1 MLLFSLV
8 LLIVCGVSLQSSQ
21 SSNASAKNTEEQK
34 SQVDSLLSWMSNLK
48 DQSRQ
53 LRDEGKAIP
62 AINKLSEVIDTR
74 WREPNTNEEYE
85 KLAWIYTNRAYLYHE
100 SLGDFLAAKE
110 DYLSAL
116 KQFESCEPSDYLVA
130 RYVYQPLGNI
140 YTRLGENEIA
150 ISMLE
155 KFKRVCEE
163 TGETEALMNAYN
175 DIGRAHMNTGEY
187 MEAIRWFEEGIEIDP
202 SDNFNIGLLYSS
214 KCQAEKDVKD
224 FSASRNSAEKSL
236 GFLDRVMSQTDS
248 SDYHFIAARK
258 YKIAVLQVL
267 GACDNHFGDSESAH
281 AYYGESLSLAEKLFS
296 DQHRAR
302 IRALVELGKSYRALG
317 KSLEAMQCYQL
328 SLSSMFENVSA
339 ASFGADI
346 DKSELFA
353 DVVLGEVLSEKAIVA
368 HEIFQETGKQSWLNV
383 SVKSYLTYFDWL
395 DVQRSEQFEFNS
407 KLSTANEAH
416 RKGEIALSAFYEMYV
431 QTNDKKWID
440 SAFVVMDQ
448 TKAIVLAEE
457 RGFKELANKNPKMR
471 GLLKEQNALKYQRSI
486 FTSAIQKAEEEKSM
500 ADVVRLKKRLSEL
513 DEQSQLLEQSIRRLF
528 PAYRMQADSK
538 IGGNVRKRL
547 KEKLTRRD
555 VQLLSYFVGEDEVY
569 SIIGTPANFQF
580 SKVSKRSFNDRTA
593 HFLKELSDPLNS
605 KPEQFAQSGKQL
617 FDLLIGEKFASL
629 GSNWVI
635 LPDGVLNSLPFEALV
650 TKAGSNVSSFRKL
663 SYLLNDHVIHYAPS
677 AYFFAQER
685 VGEKAEKSFLGMAPV
700 FTDSKEYD
708 FLPKSREELQA
719 GVSLFSGVDFTEE
732 KATKNRFFKE
742 AELYDILHISTHAGR
757 NSGHN
762 NDAWMAFSDVQ
773 SRDHR
778 MTANEL
784 LQLDLAASLVVLNAC
799 ETGSGTVFNGEGPM
813 SLARGFLDAGSQ
825 STVTNLWSVSHE
837 SNAEI
842 MKSFY
847 ENMQENQ
854 SPSKSLSKAKL
865 AYLASGEIDDA
876 SAHPYY
882 WSSAILIGTDIPVT
896 GPDSSMST
904 WIWGMLGATLI
915 VVLGATIY
923 RRRKRKMA

>member
-1 MLLFSLV
+1 MLLFSLI
-8 LLIVCGVSLQSSQ
+8 LLIACGVFLQSSQ
-21 SSNASAKNTEEQK
+21 SSNASVKKEELN
-34 SQVDSLLSWMSNLK
+34 SQADSLLFWMSSLK

-53 LRDEGKAIP
+53 LRDEGKVIS
-62 AINKLSEVIDTR
+62 AINRLSEVINTR

-85 KLAWIYTNRAYLYHE
+85 KLAWIYTNRAYLHHE

-116 KQFESCEPSDYLVA
+116 KQFESCDPSDYLVA

-155 KFKRVCEE
+155 RFKRVCEE

-175 DIGRAHMNTGEY
+175 DIGRAHMNTGKY
-187 MEAIRWFEEGIEIDP
+187 TEAIRWFEEGVEIDP

-214 KCQAEKDVKD
+214 KCQAEKDMKD
-224 FSASRNSAEKSL
+224 FNASRNSAEKSL
-236 GFLDRVMSQTDS
+236 SFLDRVMSQTDS

-267 GACDNHFGDSESAH
+267 GACDNHFGNSENAH

-317 KSLEAMQCYQL
+317 KNFEAVQCYQL
-328 SLSSMFENVSA
+328 SLSSMFEKVSA
-339 ASFGADI
+339 ASFGIDI

-368 HEIFQETGKQSWLNV
+368 HEIFRETGEQSWLNV
-383 SVKSYLTYFDWL
+383 SVKSHLTYFDWL

-416 RKGEIALSAFYEMYV
+416 RKGEIALSAFYEMYA

-457 RGFKELANKNPKMR
+457 RGFKELANKNPKIR
-471 GLLKEQNALKYQRSI
+471 SLLKEQNALKFQRSI
-486 FTSAIQKAEEEKSM
+486 FTSAIQKAEEEGSM
-500 ADVVRLKKRLSEL
+500 ADVVRVKKRLSEL

-528 PAYRMQADSK
+528 PAYRMQTDSK
-538 IGGNVRKRL
+538 IGGDVRKRL
-547 KEKLTRRD
+547 KEKLTSRD
-555 VQLLSYFVGEDEVY
+555 AQLLSYFVGEDEVY
-569 SIIGTPANFQF
+569 SIIGTPANFHF
-580 SKVSKRSFNDRTA
+580 SKVSKRLFDEKTT
-593 HFLKELSDPLNS
+593 HFLKELSNPVDS
-605 KPEQFAQSGKQL
+605 KPEKFAQSGKQL
-617 FDLLIGEKFASL
+617 FDLLIGDKVVSL
-629 GSNWVI
+629 GANWVI

-650 TKAGSNVSSFRKL
+650 TKTASNASYRKL

-677 AYFFAQER
+677 AYFFVQDR

-700 FTDSKEYD
+700 FMDSKEYD
-708 FLPKSREELQA
+708 FLPKSREELEA

-757 NSGHN
+757 NSGNN
-762 NDAWMAFSDVQ
+762 NDAWMVFSDVH

-784 LQLDLAASLVVLNAC
+784 LQLDLTASLVVLNAC
-799 ETGSGTVFNGEGPM
+799 ETGNGTVFNGEGPM

-837 SNAEI
+837 SNAAI

-847 ENMQENQ
+847 ENMKENQ
-854 SPSKSLSKAKL
+854 SPSMSLSKAKL
-865 AYLASGEIDDA
+865 AYLASSEIDDA

-882 WSSAILIGTDIPVT
+882 WSSAILIGTDISVT
-896 GPDSSMST
+896 GPDSYIFM
-904 WIWGMLGATLI
+904 WIWGVGAMLAVT
-915 VVLGATIY
+915 LGATIY
-923 RRRKRKMA
+923 RRRKREMA